1 MSTIV
6 RPYNPQSDWRMQ
18 LATGLLM
25 PIVSDLWKTHREN
38 ESNRKY
44 NTLMAEAA
52 RQTSGGNDAGTQ
64 QSTESRHG
72 NNGWDTAS
80 HATYNPLAEFDA
92 NMADYLPPS
101 SQGMLTQQT
110 SAPAVPTVPARQP
123 INQAQ
128 MLENFLGLLGNPR
141 WSHLDSQEALKRF
154 APYMNANEAARL
166 EGIRGN
172 IADEYSNAPDA
183 ISRRNTGID
192 ALIRGYLPE
201 SFANIIQSQYKADMP
216 QPTTMDLGGQLVRE
230 MYDPVTGK
238 FTNRELLDKTLTPQQ
253 VKDNDFRLKQHLDG
267 IRQIDNNNALRRA
280 ELKQRG
286 DQFEATR
293 SDNRD
298 IRTQQ
303 QKNWEREYA
312 LKELQAKSATELQ
325 QWQMLERQ
333 KAEQVGSWN
342 EAKKNQLEQLN
353 KHNDYLVKQIDY
365 WRTQHENA
373 TSEEER
379 NTAQEKVNQLEHD
392 REVVLD
398 KIYSIFNP
406 PTPPKYKSLGSL
418 VLGTDA
424 INITSPFNTSRTR
437 EDGTKYNHG
446 GLDIGME
453 EGSPIHFHEDMGT
466 DFKVTRVELDPKN
479 KSNYGCMVELTGT
492 LNGKEVRYRMA
503 HMQEGSIK
511 VNVGD
516 TIKAGD
522 VLGLVGSTGRS
533 TGSHLHL
540 EVAVKE
546 GGVWRSKNPETFLR
560 DEPVDSKKQTTA
572 QAQTNTQDNARQG
585 QGVNIHENDPV
596 IFEGDGLQP
605 ITQSQYKA
613 MARSLLRGTPD
624 DIYTQEELDN
634 YLAGQGYRKA
644 QAPDT
649 HLAKQPQPAQQGNVV
664 NNQTPLANNSTFE
677 QDVADVL
684 REANTGM
691 PQYDLS
697 NAELTASLPGSG
709 IVPRGATRIDPDG
722 GLTQYRAEGDN
733 SPVAWRNSSGAP
745 MRTSDGQLFTQQV
758 YEDWARKADAG
769 EYRNRNINSRV
780 DLDKWL
786 EKVGMRRDTPSE
798 QRGLNNLNGKS
809 NANIPAE
816 NEDTNVMPFNV
827 TPQTHPERYPAPEFT
842 DALNGTTPSDTEELL
857 NGLNGITDSRY
868 SNWMEALRRY
878 SPETLAQ
885 NSPTFNI
892 PTSAA
897 PFRQA
902 TPTGQVDLAPPLSTY
917 NDSPDPAYTVGG
929 RAQRPPARRRP
940 VPRRAASNKITPQ
953 QAAPATATRAGK
965 TSYEQQRTHVDNAA
979 KTHGIDS
986 ELIRAIIQVESG
998 WNPNARSKVGAM
1010 GLMQLMSAT
1019 AKSLGVKNAYDAAQN
1034 IAGGSKYI
1042 AKLVNMYGGDVNKA
1056 LMAYNCGPGNVKRGR
1071 IPKSSKA
1078 YAKKVMGIYRAL
1090 KGQQ

>member
-1 MSTIV
+1 M
-6 RPYNPQSDWRMQ
+6 
-18 LATGLLM
+18 G
-25 PIVSDLWKTHREN
+25 
-38 ESNRKY
+38 
-44 NTLMAEAA
+44 
-52 RQTSGGNDAGTQ
+52 AGT
-64 QSTESRHG
+64 
-72 NNGWDTAS
+72 
-80 HATYNPLAEFDA
+80 
-92 NMADYLPPS
+92 
-101 SQGMLTQQT
+101 
-110 SAPAVPTVPARQP
+110 
-123 INQAQ
+123 
-128 MLENFLGLLGNPR
+128 
-141 WSHLDSQEALKRF
+141 
-154 APYMNANEAARL
+154 
-166 EGIRGN
+166 
-172 IADEYSNAPDA
+172 
-183 ISRRNTGID
+183 
-192 ALIRGYLPE
+192 
-201 SFANIIQSQYKADMP
+201 
-216 QPTTMDLGGQLVRE
+216 
-230 MYDPVTGK
+230 PVT
-238 FTNRELLDKTLTPQQ
+238 F
-253 VKDNDFRLKQHLDG
+253 
-267 IRQIDNNNALRRA
+267 
-280 ELKQRG
+280 
-286 DQFEATR
+286 
-293 SDNRD
+293 
-298 IRTQQ
+298 
-303 QKNWEREYA
+303 
-312 LKELQAKSATELQ
+312 
-325 QWQMLERQ
+325 
-333 KAEQVGSWN
+333 
-342 EAKKNQLEQLN
+342 N
-353 KHNDYLVKQIDY
+353 KYM
-365 WRTQHENA
+365 
-373 TSEEER
+373 
-379 NTAQEKVNQLEHD
+379 
-392 REVVLD
+392 
-398 KIYSIFNP
+398 
-406 PTPPKYKSLGSL
+406 
-418 VLGTDA
+418 
-424 INITSPFNTSRTR
+424 
-437 EDGTKYNHG
+437 ED
-446 GLDIGME
+446 D
-453 EGSPIHFHEDMGT
+453 DT
-466 DFKVTRVELDPKN
+466 DFKVTKVNTDPKA
-479 KSNYGCMVELTGT
+479 STYGCFVEIEGIR
-492 LNGKEVRYRMA
+492 NGKRVRYTMA
-503 HMQEGSIK
+503 YMQEGS
-511 VNVGD
+511 VNVKVGD
-516 TIKAGD
+516 NVKIGD
-522 VLGLVGSTGRS
+522 AIGKVGNTGHS
-533 TGSHLHL
+533 HGNHLHL
-540 EVAVKE
+540 EVREWYGKGRVL
-546 GGVWRSKNPETFLR
+546 KNPEQYIR

-572 QAQTNTQDNARQG
+572 QAQPNTQDNARQG

-605 ITQSQYKA
+605 IIQSQYKA

-649 HLAKQPQPAQQGNVV
+649 HLAKQPQP
-664 NNQTPLANNSTFE
+664 TTTFE

-709 IVPRGATRIDPDG
+709 VVPRGATRIDPDG

-745 MRTSDGQLFTQQV
+745 MHTSDGQLFTQQV

-769 EYRNRNINSRV
+769 EYRNRNINSRA

-1010 GLMQLMSAT
+1010 GLMQLMPAT
-1019 AKSLGVKNAYDAAQN
+1019 ANSLGVKNAYDAAQN

-1042 AKLVNMYGGDVNKA
+1042 AQLVKKYKGDVSKA